1 MSGPPRASKSASPST
16 LSSEEVQ
23 QWEYKDCISCK
34 VVGTGALA
42 LTGLYALRMA
52 RSQAP
57 GTVFGKTMMAGI
69 GVGFLAGSVVRWN
82 MTPTEMLGTFTD
94 QFRHTPR

>member
-1 MSGPPRASKSASPST
+1 MSGSASPST
-16 LSSEEVQ
+16 LSSEEGQ

-69 GVGFLAGSVVRWN
+69 GFAFLAGGVVRWN
-82 MTPTEMLGTFTD
+82 MTPHRNARDVTD
-94 QFRHTPR
+94 QFRHTTRQF

>member
-16 LSSEEVQ
+16 LSSEEGQ

-57 GTVFGKTMMAGI
+57 GSVFGKRMMAGI
-69 GVGFLAGSVVRWN
+69 GVGESALQSRCILPRGNPKRFESC
-82 MTPTEMLGTFTD
+82 
-94 QFRHTPR
+94 HTGK